1 MVVLHRVVCC
11 YPDYQRLLAA
21 AGSKAG
27 RLLVFS
33 HPPRNAATR
42 SILWLDN
49 LGRRLKGDSFRS
61 FAHPPQDMVAVLEE
75 AGPRASYRWRGLGWC
90 VVGLER

>member
-1 MVVLHRVVCC
+1 MPAKSARLAFVCRRSC
-11 YPDYQRLLAA
+11 RRITGRPAA
-21 AGSKAG
+21 A
-27 RLLVFS
+27 
-33 HPPRNAATR
+33 ATFWKCR
-42 SILWLDN
+42 ILWLDN

-75 AGPRASYRWRGLGWC
+75 AGSRATYRWRGLGWC